1 MSQSLS
7 TKAGQVQYSPLIALL
22 HEAGR
27 TLALQ
32 PPAVA
37 YPPFV
42 TDACLVL
49 EPQLQ
54 VLAWMRCSRRL
65 QGSAEPLFSKR
76 SWAFASRFG
85 CAGRAFWRENPIRR
99 STRVMLEG

>member
-1 MSQSLS
+1 MSVRLPGTVSARASCQPAPSS
-7 TKAGQVQYSPLIALL
+7 TSTAWASAGSAAANCARKRSITAALTTGSTRVEVLAGGGTDGGEDVGPLIALL

-49 EPQLQ
+49 
-54 VLAWMRCSRRL
+54 A
-65 QGSAEPLFSKR
+65 
-76 SWAFASRFG
+76 
-85 CAGRAFWRENPIRR
+85 
-99 STRVMLEG
+99 